1 MLLPEKVVSLNV
13 GVEGCMPGLS
23 FGFDFEKG
31 RMTGKIDGL
40 EAVKQAVFLILATD
54 YEFSPIYQK
63 YGVKIV
69 DLIGQDFNYII
80 SELKRR
86 ITEALLSDDR
96 IMDVNKFSYERNL
109 DSMIMRFNVVS
120 IYGDFETERG
130 L

>member
-1 MLLPEKVVSLNV
+1 MLIPEKIIDLNSDTNNIK
-13 GVEGCMPGLS
+13 PGLT

-31 RMTGKIDGL
+31 RKTGKIDGL

-96 IMDVNKFSYERNL
+96 IMDVNNFSYEQNL